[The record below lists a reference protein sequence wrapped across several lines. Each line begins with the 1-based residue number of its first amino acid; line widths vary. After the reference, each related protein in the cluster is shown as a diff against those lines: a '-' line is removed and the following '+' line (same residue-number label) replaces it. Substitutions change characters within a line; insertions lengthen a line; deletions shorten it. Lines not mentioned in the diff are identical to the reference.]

1 MKRLNSLRWKL
12 LIGIILIIA
21 LTVTVIVILVSRTT
35 TREFDKY
42 ISQDKALKYQR
53 LSLLLSSYYEETG
66 SWEGVQRLIDKIKKA
81 YSGRIVLANPKGTII
96 ADSEEKLLGKYL
108 EEGWNMKIATIRED
122 ENSVG
127 SLFLKREK
135 RTTIEQAFLD
145 SVNRSVIL
153 ASLIAG
159 ISCLIFTYFYSTKIL
174 TPIRKLTN
182 AAERIK
188 KGNLDQNVEVYTGDE
203 IGKLASTFNSMAEK
217 LEEKERLRKNVVS
230 DVAHELRS
238 PLSKSHAYLEAIKEG
253 EMEPSPEAINTI
265 YQNSQV
271 LSKLVDELHDLSKA
285 EAGQLQLDKK
295 KVVLKDLISRTLNR
309 LNQDLEDKNISLN
322 KEIPDQ
328 ILLEVDPERAEQVFR
343 NIIDNAVS
351 QLEEGGRV
359 EIVAEEEGGEVKVKI
374 ADNGPGIPPSDIP
387 HIFERFYRVD
397 KSRSKSTGGAG
408 LGLTIA
414 KEIVEAHGGEISV
427 ESEEGKGTTFTINL
441 PLGSE

>member
-21 LTVTVIVILVSRTT
+21 LTVAIIVIVASRAT

-66 SWEGVQRLIDKIKKA
+66 SWEGVQSLIDRIKKA
-81 YSGRIVLANPKGTII
+81 YTGRIVLATPQGTVI
-96 ADSEEKLLGKYL
+96 ADSRDKLLGRYL
-108 EEGWNMKIATIRED
+108 EEGWSMKVATIRED
-122 ENSVG
+122 ENPVG

-135 RTTIEQAFLD
+135 RSTIEQAFLD
-145 SVNRSVIL
+145 SVNKSVIL
-153 ASLIAG
+153 ASVVAG
-159 ISCLIFTYFYSTKIL
+159 IGCLIFTYFYSTKIL
-174 TPIRKLTN
+174 TPIKELTD

-238 PLSKSHAYLEAIKEG
+238 PLAKSHAYLEAIKEG
-253 EMEPSPEAINTI
+253 EMEPSPEAIDTI
-265 YQNSQV
+265 YQNSKA
-271 LSKLVDELHDLSKA
+271 LNKLIDELNDLSRA
-285 EAGQLQLDKK
+285 EAGQLKLDLKT
-295 KVVLKDLISRTLNR
+295 VVLRDLISRVLKQ
-309 LNQDLEDKNISLN
+309 LDQDFEEKDISLD
-322 KEIPDQ
+322 KKIPEG
-328 ILLEVDPERAEQVFR
+328 ILLEVDPERIEQVFR
-343 NIIDNAVS
+343 NILSNAVS
-351 QLEEGGRV
+351 QFEKEGRV
-359 EIVAEEEGGEVKVKI
+359 EIVAEEKEEEAEVKI
-374 ADNGPGIPPSDIP
+374 SDDGPGIPSSDIP

-397 KSRSKSTGGAG
+397 KSRSKSTGGTG

-414 KEIVEAHGGEISV
+414 KEIVEAHGGEIDV
-427 ESEEGKGTTFTINL
+427 ESEEGIGTTFTITL
-441 PLGSE
+441 PLAD

>member
-21 LTVTVIVILVSRTT
+21 LTVTAIVILVSRTT

-66 SWEGVQRLIDKIKKA
+66 SWEGVQRLVDRIKKA
-81 YSGRIVLANPKGTII
+81 YSSRIVLANPKGTII
-96 ADSEEKLLGKYL
+96 ADSEDKLLGKYL
-108 EEGWNMKIATIRED
+108 EEGWSMKIATIRKE
-122 ENSVG
+122 ESPVG

-174 TPIRKLTN
+174 TPIRELTN

-203 IGKLASTFNSMAEK
+203 IGKLASTFNSMAEE

-238 PLSKSHAYLEAIKEG
+238 PLAKSHAYLEAIREG
-253 EMEPSPEAINTI
+253 EMEPSPQAIDTI
-265 YQNSQV
+265 YRNSQV
-271 LSKLVDELHDLSKA
+271 LSKLVDELHNLSKA

-295 KVVLKDLISRTLNR
+295 KVVLKDLIMRALNR
-309 LNQDLEDKNISLN
+309 LNQDLEEKKISLN
-322 KEIPDQ
+322 IEIPDQ
-328 ILLEVDPERAEQVFR
+328 ILLEVDPERAGQVFR

-351 QLEEGGRV
+351 QLEGGGKV
-359 EIVAEEEGGEVKVKI
+359 EINAEKEEGEVKVKI
-374 ADNGPGIPPSDIP
+374 EDNGPGIPSSDLP

-414 KEIVEAHGGEISV
+414 KEIVEAHEGEISV

-441 PLGSE
+441 PPGSE